1 MRTISEQEFRGL
13 CEEVSAQAP
22 AILRGAT
29 AVRDGLGPLNEQE
42 STCLLFK
49 ALFVRLC
56 LHLNLDPEVQASEL
70 GDDDGFGLMQTLEEH
85 MEPEF
90 HYTGIIDDTLN
101 RRR

>member
-1 MRTISEQEFRGL
+1 MRTINEQEFRGL
-13 CEEVSAQAP
+13 CEEVSAEAP

-29 AVRDGLGPLNEQE
+29 AGRGGLGPLNEQE

-56 LHLNLDPEVQASEL
+56 RHLKLDPEVQASEL
-70 GDDDGFGLMQTLEEH
+70 GDDDGFGLAQTLEEH

-90 HYTGIIDDTLN
+90 LYTHIIDDTLN